1 MFDVHV
7 GETGPHDKW
16 RVILM
21 RGVCWCD
28 QAIAHGCILLCWA
41 MQTLFLEDF
50 QSLGLCLPGG
60 LYSGLWVHLYW
71 GVSQANRSPFWPKL
85 EVGFQFSW
93 YNLLRPLKFCGAI
106 QGQQEIEWIKPIRRY
121 ELLCTEK
128 GLLPI
133 PSPGREPGWS
143 QVYSNTSPWWE
154 RLWISPQSEWE
165 TQPEFLFWFA
175 LKDLSGPQGLYIY
188 MFLIDFSFVGNPSLS
203 LSPS

>member
-1 MFDVHV
+1 MWPSHSSWLYFALLSNADVIPGRFPKPGFV
-7 GETGPHDKW
+7 FTWGALQWALGPS
-16 RVILM
+16 
-21 RGVCWCD
+21 
-28 QAIAHGCILLCWA
+28 LLRRFA
-41 MQTLFLEDF
+41 SKQVSFLT
-50 QSLGLCLPGG
+50 Q
-60 LYSGLWVHLYW
+60 
-71 GVSQANRSPFWPKL
+71 
-85 EVGFQFSW
+85 VGFQFSW
-93 YNLLRPLKFCGAI
+93 YNLLRPLKFSGVI